1 MASVKSDQSF
11 PPTKVCVF
19 ASTVCGHSPLH
30 IESARSLAAILHERG
45 IHLVY
50 GGGTSGL
57 MGELAKERVRLG
69 GRDTV
74 MGIIPS
80 ALVGSERKVNKSSL
94 KAVDE
99 QDKTLPSEQGVF
111 DRIKDLVFH
120 MRKGR
125 WKATTNPT
133 SVDAKV
139 SLLNESVY
147 GRTTTT
153 PSLATRKELMI
164 TLIANAGPGSGFIA
178 LSE

>member
-1 MASVKSDQSF
+1 MASGKSDQYF
-11 PPTKVCVF
+11 LPTKVCVF
-19 ASTVCGHSPLH
+19 ASTVRGHSPLH

-69 GRDTV
+69 GRETV

-80 ALVGSERKVNKSSL
+80 ALVGSEREVNKSPL
-94 KAVDE
+94 KAEDE
-99 QDKTLPSEQGVF
+99 HDKILPLEQGVF
-111 DRIKDLVFH
+111 DKIRDLVLNT
-120 MRKGR
+120 RKGR
-125 WKATTNPT
+125 WKAKTKHT
-133 SVDAKV
+133 SDDTKV
-139 SLLNESVY
+139 SLLNESIY
-147 GRTTTT
+147 GCTTTT
-153 PSLATRKELMI
+153 PSLAARKELMI